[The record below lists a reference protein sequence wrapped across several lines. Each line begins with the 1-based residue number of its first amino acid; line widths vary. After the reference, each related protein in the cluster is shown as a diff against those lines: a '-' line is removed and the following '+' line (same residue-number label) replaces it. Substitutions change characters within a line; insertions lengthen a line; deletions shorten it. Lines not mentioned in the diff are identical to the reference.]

1 MRPGS
6 PTAWMGGGP
15 AGVWVA
21 TPADVDVV
29 LVLLGRSP
37 TAEAVADVLRV
48 DVASGR
54 VHTVLELLQEDWEL
68 PCSAC

>member
-1 MRPGS
+1 M
-6 PTAWMGGGP
+6 
-15 AGVWVA
+15 WVA

-37 TAEAVADVLRV
+37 TAEAVADVLRTDV
-48 DVASGR
+48 DSGQVR
-54 VHTVLELLQEDWEL
+54 MVLELLQEDWEL

>member
-21 TPADVDVV
+21 ADVDVV

-48 DVASGR
+48 DVDSGR

>member
-6 PTAWMGGGP
+6 PTAWMGGGT

-29 LVLLGRSP
+29 LALLGRGP

-48 DVASGR
+48 DVDSGR
-54 VHTVLELLQEDWEL
+54 VHMVLELLQEDWEL